1 VGGIALLEG
10 DEEMS
15 KWKVYVLY
23 YADADDPFDRC
34 YCGKWRFQGVA
45 YANGEDEAIRI
56 VQGNKNLVWSLD
68 IDTAISYGLDNADRL
83 KRRDWAGVL
92 WRAEKA

>member
-1 VGGIALLEG
+1 MLEG
-10 DEEMS
+10 DEEVS
-15 KWKVYVLY
+15 KWKVYALY
-23 YADADDPFDRC
+23 FADADDPFDRC

-45 YANGEDEAIRI
+45 YAEDAEKAIRI
-56 VQGNKNLVWSLD
+56 VQRKKGWVWLLD

-92 WRAEKA
+92 WRAERV